1 MRFLNRIF
9 TVPVLSGTL
18 GLPLSEW
25 FQDWKTYIFKV
36 LTVYHMLK
44 DRQMRTTTK
53 FLVNG

>member
-36 LTVYHMLK
+36 LVVYHVLK
-44 DRQMRTTTK
+44 DRQMRTITK
-53 FLVNG
+53 FSVEG

>member
-9 TVPVLSGTL
+9 TVPGLSGTL

-36 LTVYHMLK
+36 LAVYHVLK
-44 DRQMRTTTK
+44 DRQMRTITK
-53 FLVNG
+53 FSVEG